1 MQLKIFWCLSEC
13 YEICYA
19 HRCTAITFIAICV
32 IMRHYTEFG
41 LIDATGRVFV
51 SEMIIYISQ
60 RYMMRQKYLYSGY
73 SAI

>member
-1 MQLKIFWCLSEC
+1 MKYSMRIAAPLSRLLP
-13 YEICYA
+13 YA
-19 HRCTAITFIAICV
+19 SLCA

-41 LIDATGRVFV
+41 LIDATGHVFV
-51 SEMIIYISQ
+51 SEIIIYISQ